1 MSLNQSFERLKTSPK
16 SQHLFNWILILFLGS
31 LSGLA
36 LAFLF
41 SPQAASLRSLLNR
54 LFQLDS
60 VQAMWYLT
68 RAAGLIAYLLL
79 WLSTAWGLVVSG
91 KILDNLLHRSFT
103 FEFHEFISLLSLGFL
118 GLHIFVLTADK
129 YLPYTLAQILIPFL
143 SPYRPL
149 WVGMGVIAMYLTLL
163 VSVTFYMRRMI
174 GMKAFR
180 FIHVASLVAYFGAT
194 IHGFLS
200 GTDSSLPAAILMY
213 AGTFLVIVFLMIY
226 WLVVLVMKRSSAD
239 ASSKPKPEIS
249 RSYQRYSISKHS
261 ASSGRAPTR
270 SGR

>member
-1 MSLNQSFERLKTSPK
+1 MSPNPSFEQPKTQKTSH
-16 SQHLFNWILILFLGS
+16 HLFIWIVYLFIG
-31 LSGLA
+31 A
-36 LAFLF
+36 LAGMTLLVLL
-41 SPQAASLRSLLNR
+41 SPQTAPLRAILNR

-79 WLSTAWGLVVSG
+79 WLSTAWGLVVAS

-103 FEFHEFISLLSLGFL
+103 FDFHEFISLLAVGFL

-129 YLPYTLAQILIPFL
+129 YLPYSLAQILVPFL

-149 WVGMGVIAMYLTLL
+149 WVGIGVIAMYLTLL
-163 VSVTFYMRRMI
+163 VTVTFYMRRMI

-180 FIHVASLVAYFGAT
+180 FIHVSSLVAYLGAT

-200 GTDSSLPAAILMY
+200 GTDSSLPAAIFMY
-213 AGTFLVIVFLMIY
+213 VGTFLVIVFLMIY
-226 WLVVLVMKRSSAD
+226 WLVDLAIKRSAANTS
-239 ASSKPKPEIS
+239 PKPQPIRH
-249 RSYQRYSISKHS
+249 RSSQRYSNARHLPASERVHS
-261 ASSGRAPTR
+261 RPGR
-270 SGR
+270 